1 MIVAGIV
8 MTFLGFLIAV
18 GSLGVTASV
27 GGRMIMVLIGLAVSL
42 AGIIGVL
49 NRAYLSKAIWRK

>member
-8 MTFLGFLIAV
+8 ITLLGFLISVFSLQATSSAMGRLVIVLV
-18 GSLGVTASV
+18 GIV
-27 GGRMIMVLIGLAVSL
+27 VSL

-49 NRAYLSKAIWRK
+49 NRGYLKTAIWRK